1 MAWNRHFWAATDVP
15 RTSCMAY
22 TGQVVV
28 AEPTTLTGFYARML
42 RVPRAVLAPMAG
54 YTDAPFRRLAWE
66 HGAAW
71 TVSEMVL
78 ARGFLAGER
87 KSTELGAPYP
97 GEPNLVV
104 QLFGDDPEVLRDAA
118 ARAEAIFSPVAID
131 LNMGCPAPKLAGR
144 GGACLLQTPERAFDL
159 VRAMRQGTRLEVSAK
174 IRLGWDEDRSLEV
187 AQGLEAA
194 GVALITVHGRT
205 SEQRYQGQADW
216 EAIAKVA
223 QSVKVPVLGCGDVT
237 QAEHFFKRLQTGVA
251 GIMIG
256 RGAVGNP
263 WIFRQI
269 AGDNRDPSE
278 LERIQTAL
286 RHAQLNVQ
294 WYGEFHGVRQ
304 LRKVLYRYFPHRPE
318 LHPALKQVSTLEELH
333 ALLGGA

>member
-1 MAWNRHFWAATDVP
+1 MVATATP
-15 RTSCMAY
+15 KT
-22 TGQVVV
+22 
-28 AEPTTLTGFYARML
+28 PFYREML
-42 RVPRAVLAPMAG
+42 RSPRAVLAPMAG
-54 YTDAPFRRLAWE
+54 YTDAPFRRLALE

-78 ARGFLAGER
+78 ARGLLAGER

-118 ARAEAIFSPVAID
+118 AKAEALFSPVALD

-144 GGACLLQTPERAFDL
+144 GGACLLQTPERAFEL
-159 VRAMRQGTRLEVSAK
+159 VRAMRQGTGLEVSAK
-174 IRLGWDEDRSLEV
+174 IRLGWDEDGSLEV

-205 SEQRYQGQADW
+205 SRQRYAGLANW
-216 EAIAKVA
+216 EAIGRVA
-223 QSVKVPVLGCGDVT
+223 QAVRVPVLGSGDVT
-237 QAEHFFKRLQTGVA
+237 TCEGFFQRLETGVA
-251 GIMIG
+251 GVMIG

-269 AGDNRDPSE
+269 ASGTPAPT
-278 LERIQTAL
+278 LQERIQTAL
-286 RHAQLNVQ
+286 RHAELNVQ
-294 WYGEFHGVRQ
+294 WYGEFNGLRQ
-304 LRKVLYRYFPHRPE
+304 LRKVLYRYFPAIPA
-318 LHPALKQVSTLEELH
+318 LHPVLKQVSTLRELRQ
-333 ALLGGA
+333 ALLSAEVPEAPGRPSAPEYPECGR

>member
-1 MAWNRHFWAATDVP
+1 
-15 RTSCMAY
+15 
-22 TGQVVV
+22 
-28 AEPTTLTGFYARML
+28 ML
-42 RVPRAVLAPMAG
+42 QAPRAVLAPMAG
-54 YTDAPFRRLAWE
+54 YTDAPFRRLIWE

-118 ARAEAIFSPVAID
+118 AKAEQLFRPVAID
-131 LNMGCPAPKLAGR
+131 LNMGCPAPKLAGQ
-144 GGACLLQTPERAFDL
+144 GGACLLQTPERAYAL

-174 IRLGWDEDRSLEV
+174 IRLGWDENRSLEV

-205 SEQRYQGQADW
+205 SLQRYQGQANW

-223 QSVKVPVLGCGDVT
+223 QSVRAPVLGCGDIT
-237 QAEHFFKRLQTGVA
+237 RAEQFFERLQTGVA
-251 GIMIG
+251 GVMIG

-269 AGDNRDPSE
+269 AGEPCDPSG

-286 RHAQLNVQ
+286 RHAELNLQ
-294 WYGEFHGVRQ
+294 WYGEFHGIRR

-318 LHPALKQVSTLEELH
+318 LHPALKRVSTLEELKG
-333 ALLGGA
+333 LLS